1 MTDVAPRPDTQPA
14 RVGQRTKEETV
25 NQNAR
30 DWGSQA
36 AKAAADVAHRFDDVV
51 RSKDVHV
58 AAKSAAQELAKA
70 AKPAA
75 ANLSKTI
82 HDAWTNGR

>member
-1 MTDVAPRPDTQPA
+1 M
-14 RVGQRTKEETV
+14 
-25 NQNAR
+25 NQNAK

-36 AKAAADVAHRFDDVV
+36 AKVVSDVAHRVDGVV

-58 AAKSAAQELAKA
+58 AAKSAAQDLAKA

-82 HDAWTNGR
+82 RDAWTNAR

>member
-1 MTDVAPRPDTQPA
+1 VTQNAKDWGAQAA
-14 RVGQRTKEETV
+14 RV
-25 NQNAR
+25 A
-30 DWGSQA
+30 S
-36 AKAAADVAHRFDDVV
+36 DVVHHVDDVV
-51 RSKDVHV
+51 RSKDVHI

-82 HDAWTNGR
+82 RDAWTNGR

>member
-1 MTDVAPRPDTQPA
+1 MTELARRPDLKSA
-14 RVGQRTKEETV
+14 RVGQRTEEEIV
-25 NQNAR
+25 NLNAK

-36 AKAAADVAHRFDDVV
+36 AKVASDVAHRVDGVV

-58 AAKSAAQELAKA
+58 AAKSAAQDLAKA

-82 HDAWTNGR
+82 RDAWTNAR